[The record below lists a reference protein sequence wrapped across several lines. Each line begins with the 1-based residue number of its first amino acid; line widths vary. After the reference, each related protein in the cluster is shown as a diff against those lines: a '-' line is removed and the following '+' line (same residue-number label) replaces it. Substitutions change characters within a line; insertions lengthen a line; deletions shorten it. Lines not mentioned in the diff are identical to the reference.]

1 MSVRI
6 HSHVKKDTPLVE
18 IHMVLFHES
27 GSLSVYADTVPA
39 VMRIRMIY
47 YPETDL
53 DPDPGSANC

>member
-27 GSLSVYADTVPA
+27 GSLSVHADTVPA
-39 VMRIRMIY
+39 VMRIRLIY
-47 YPETDL
+47 YLETNL